1 MNITENQRRS
11 FLLGLILGR
20 RFVSLKKSDN
30 VIQSGTA
37 ENKEPAS
44 VNKGDTLT
52 LKYGSKNGIRGEL
65 VKLPVS
71 ILNIDAFDSKMNNQ
85 GIAGFIIDQRFN
97 PDYLEYVD
105 FELDGWGGELRN
117 IHDMSQAELDEYLAY
132 NSAHNYSFVDDTGVN
147 QGILRVYGKVSVA
160 KHSDMRIGYVTF
172 KVKADVPD
180 TISTLYIENPA
191 GNGTGNGSE
200 LLSKLPGDLYY
211 FIAQKQGNSHIPII
225 HTSGTISLSSN
236 VKPPSYSYVGGGGG
250 YSGGSGGGGG
260 GYIGGGSGGGGGSAS
275 VGGGF
280 YVGGTGTGGGTGHVN
295 IYVGGVIVGTA
306 TFPVIKGDNMLDLD
320 IPIIIPPGVSGSVS
334 FEVVVEPDNPDDE
347 WYVLIPAFG
356 IKINVTVEIPR
367 EEAGSIPIPPL
378 VLGGADKVTIKDG
391 IRIVEIVIPAGEEG
405 RYCDIV
411 TILDNV
417 RIRTITSFKVAYG
430 DVITIKDGDKYKTF
444 SVSKLRFGDLLS
456 VADSVVI
463 HTDDE
468 TGDTDVEIEVNGET
482 IIIRLPDY
490 VGVSDAE
497 SLKTH
502 SFASTSV
509 SDLMVVVDGVSS
521 VQNTQSSVDT
531 DDTVSLGDGVRIRF
545 L

>member
-30 VIQSGTA
+30 VIQSGTVV
-37 ENKEPAS
+37 NKVPAS

-52 LKYGSKNGIRGEL
+52 LKFGSKNGVRGEL
-65 VKLPVS
+65 VKVPVS
-71 ILNIDAFDSKMNNQ
+71 IVNNSAYNK
-85 GIAGFIIDQRFN
+85 GVAGFIIHQNFN
-97 PDYLEYVD
+97 PNYLEYVD

-117 IHDMSQAELDEYLAY
+117 IHDMSQAELNEYLAY
-132 NSAHNYSFVDDTGVN
+132 NSLHDYSFVDDTQVDK
-147 QGILRVYGKVSVA
+147 GIIRIYGKKPKAEQVDV
-160 KHSDMRIGYVTF
+160 RVGYVVYR
-172 KVKADVPD
+172 VKSTVPD
-180 TISTLYIENPA
+180 TVSSITIENPSVQ
-191 GNGTGNGSE
+191 GTGSGSE
-200 LLSKLPGDLYY
+200 LLTIQNGNYYY
-211 FIAQKQGNSHIPII
+211 FIKPII
-225 HTSGTISLSSN
+225 HPSCEISLTSN

-250 YSGGSGGGGG
+250 HSGGGGG

-295 IYVGGVIVGTA
+295 IYVGGVLVGTA

-320 IPIIIPPGVSGSVS
+320 IPLDIPPGVSGDIS
-334 FEVVVEPDNPDDE
+334 FEIVVEPDNPDDE
-347 WYVLIPAFG
+347 WYVFIPAFS
-356 IKINVTVEIPR
+356 IKIDVTVEVPR

-378 VLGGADKVTIKDG
+378 VLGGADKVTIQDG

-405 RYCDIV
+405 KYCDIV

-456 VADSVVI
+456 VADSVIV

-468 TGDTDVEIEVNGET
+468 GNTDIEIEVNGET

-531 DDTVSLGDGVRIRF
+531 DDSVSLGDGVRIRF